1 MSRFGIFK
9 NGVRHQTK
17 SGARFNTAAQAWGAV
32 RVALN
37 VPPGTPTWEITG
49 ITVKRLA
56 DRLWYVSVDHT
67 CTLVRAR
74 DEDDA
79 RVRVRK
85 EVGSRSTISGI
96 RVATKDD
103 IAWFEAMG
111 GKKQ

>member
-9 NGVRHQTK
+9 DGVRYQTK
-17 SGARFNTAAQAWGAV
+17 SGARFNTAAQAREAV
-32 RVALN
+32 RVALKL
-37 VPPGTPTWEITG
+37 PTGTPIAEITG

-56 DRLWYVSVDHT
+56 DRLWYVGVDST

-85 EVGSRSTISGI
+85 EVGSRSTIGTT

-103 IAWFEAMG
+103 IARFEAMG

>member
-9 NGVRHQTK
+9 NGVRYQTR
-17 SGARFNTAAQAWGAV
+17 SGARFNTAAQAWEAV
-32 RVALN
+32 RVALKL
-37 VPPGTPTWEITG
+37 PTGTPIAEITG
-49 ITVKRLA
+49 IEVKRLA
-56 DRLWYVSVDHT
+56 DRLWYVGVDHT

-85 EVGSRSTISGI
+85 EVGTRSSLGAI
-96 RVATKDD
+96 RVATRED

-111 GKKQ
+111 GKKP